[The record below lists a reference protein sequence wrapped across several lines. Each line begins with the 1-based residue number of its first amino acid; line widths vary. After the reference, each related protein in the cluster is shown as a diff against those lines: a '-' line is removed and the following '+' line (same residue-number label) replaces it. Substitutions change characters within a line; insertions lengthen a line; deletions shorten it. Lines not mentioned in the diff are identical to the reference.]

1 MNHYEIINEY
11 NGEVKYDF
19 LPKIIDKCLEMEHVE
34 NAIFSI
40 IFIDDEKMHELNK
53 TYRGI
58 DRTTDVL
65 SFAYE
70 DNETIECDY
79 RMLGEIFVSIP
90 KMKGQAIEYG
100 HSETRELSFLVV
112 HGILHLLGYDHTLGE
127 KEEKE
132 GRGSP
137 RPAAEGHGGG
147 RPGSGRLQP
156 GDRGP
161 GVHRSRGSL
170 RLRQVHHPADDR
182 GTGGDQRRRADHRR

>member
-1 MNHYEIINEY
+1 MNHYEIINEF
-11 NGEVKYDF
+11 NEEVKCDY

-34 NAIFSI
+34 NAVFT
-40 IFIDDEKMHELNK
+40 LNK

-70 DNETIECDY
+70 DNETVECDI

-90 KMKGQAIEYG
+90 KMKEQAKEYG

-132 GRGSP
+132 MF
-137 RPAAEGHGGG
+137 
-147 RPGSGRLQP
+147 
-156 GDRGP
+156 
-161 GVHRSRGSL
+161 SRQEL
-170 RLRQVHHPADDR
+170 VLNEFEETRKA
-182 GTGGDQRRRADHRR
+182 

>member
-11 NGEVKYDF
+11 NGEIKYDF

-34 NAIFSI
+34 NAVFSI

-53 TYRGI
+53 TYRDI

-70 DNETIECDY
+70 DNEKEKTDI

-112 HGILHLLGYDHTLGE
+112 HGILHLLGYDHMVE
-127 KEEKE
+127 EDKKIMRKKEEKVLNSLE
-132 GRGSP
+132 IK
-137 RPAAEGHGGG
+137 
-147 RPGSGRLQP
+147 RL
-156 GDRGP
+156 
-161 GVHRSRGSL
+161 
-170 RLRQVHHPADDR
+170 
-182 GTGGDQRRRADHRR
+182 